1 MIGSPRAA
9 AVGRFVG
16 GALLLCVL
24 GAALL
29 VDVGTGLLR
38 YEGTGLLLFLST
50 AAAAAGAF
58 PAAVGIRLPPAVL
71 AWAACGVALVSLACS
86 VGLRLA
92 AGGDANLDE
101 ASDTY
106 TLFEPAAL
114 MVLLHVTARRGSP
127 AGTAVALPLLMAAV
141 ILRPLVIEVD
151 EGSSIVAL
159 VLTLVASGALASGLT
174 VRLVVASRRQREEQI
189 RLEQRLGFA
198 RDLHDYVAHHIS
210 GIVVQAQGA
219 RAVAAKKPQAV
230 GDALELIETTGAEAL
245 TAMRKMVGALRE
257 DTVPNPRAPGTDA
270 VRALVADFR
279 LPGARAGYTETGPAD
294 SLPADAAHLV
304 ERVVMEALTN
314 IRKHAR
320 DCTTAQVHLDVSRRR
335 VTARIT
341 DDGTRRPS
349 DASDGGGYGLRGLRE
364 VTGAAGGTL
373 TAGPGPESG
382 PGSDAGWHVALELP
396 LPLRQVSR

>member
-1 MIGSPRAA
+1 MLRSPRTA
-9 AVGRFVG
+9 AVGRLVG
-16 GALLLCVL
+16 GALLFCFL

-29 VDVGTGLLR
+29 IDVDTGALER
-38 YEGTGLLLFLST
+38 QGIGILLFLST
-50 AAAAAGAF
+50 AAAAALTF
-58 PAAVGIRLPPAVL
+58 PAVGIRLLPAVL

-86 VGLRLA
+86 VGLRVA
-92 AGGDANLDE
+92 AGSGSSLDQ

-106 TLFEPAAL
+106 TLFEPTAL

-127 AGTAVALPLLMAAV
+127 AGTAVALPLLMTAL

-151 EGSSIVAL
+151 EVSSIVAL

-174 VRLVVASRRQREEQI
+174 VRLVVASRRQREDQI
-189 RLEQRLGFA
+189 RLEQRLSFA
-198 RDLHDYVAHHIS
+198 RDLHDFVAHHIS

-219 RAVAAKKPQAV
+219 RAVVVRKPQAV

-257 DTVPNPRAPGTDA
+257 DTVPGTRAPGTDA
-270 VRALVADFR
+270 VRAIVADCR
-279 LPGARAGYTETGPAD
+279 LPGARVDFTETGSAG

-341 DDGTRRPS
+341 NDGHHRPS
-349 DASDGGGYGLRGLRE
+349 GGTGYGLRGLRE
-364 VTGAAGGTL
+364 VTDAAGGTL
-373 TAGPGPESG
+373 SAGPGPEA
-382 PGSDAGWHVALELP
+382 DWHVELELP
-396 LPLRQVSR
+396 LPRRQVLR